1 MGEFVIK
8 DILAVLL
15 LSITQVYKYTAYVAD
30 RRTDRQTKG
39 RKLLYQYRALHSWMS
54 ADVIW

>member
-39 RKLLYQYRALHSWMS
+39 RKLLYQYRALHS
-54 ADVIW
+54 